1 MSPNQAH
8 LASKWRMPQ
17 FSEKLKES
25 MESTRSSL
33 LNSSLVYVMHHSMA
47 RGKETE
53 DTDREKFSREAM
65 TYLDHLYRVAHY
77 LAKGSDEAKD
87 LVQETYSRALGSYK
101 QFTPGTNMKAWLTT
115 ILYNFFFHHRN
126 QKKKWLSVEDNFAE
140 DEGPSDYWEQV
151 PTENPGP
158 EIHILL
164 KELKEKIT
172 EVLNKIPEE
181 FRLPIILVVM
191 GDFSYE
197 EAADILSCPLGT
209 IRSRLSRG
217 RKLIYKQLK
226 GYIGIEA
233 KAERKNEV

>member
-1 MSPNQAH
+1 MSGNQAH
-8 LASKWRMPQ
+8 VAAKWRISP
-17 FSEKLKES
+17 FPERLRES
-25 MESTRSSL
+25 LGSRRSSL
-33 LNSSLVYVMHHSMA
+33 LNSNLVYVMPHSMA

-53 DTDREKFSREAM
+53 DTERAKFSHEAM

-115 ILYNFFFHHRN
+115 ILYNFFFHHRD
-126 QKKKWLSVEDNFAE
+126 QKQKWLSVEDKIAE
-140 DEGPSDYWEQV
+140 DGGPSDYWEQV
-151 PTENPGP
+151 PNENPGP
-158 EIHILL
+158 EIHMLI

-181 FRLPIILVVM
+181 FRLPFILVVM

-197 EAADILSCPLGT
+197 EAAEILSCPVGT
-209 IRSRLSRG
+209 IRSRIFRG
-217 RKLIYKQLK
+217 RRLIYKQLQ
-226 GYIGIEA
+226 GYMGIEE
-233 KAERKNEV
+233 KV